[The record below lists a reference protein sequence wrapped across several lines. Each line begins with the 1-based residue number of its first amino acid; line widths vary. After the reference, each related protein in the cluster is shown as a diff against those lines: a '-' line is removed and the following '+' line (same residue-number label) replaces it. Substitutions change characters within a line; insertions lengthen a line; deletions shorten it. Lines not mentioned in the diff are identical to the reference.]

1 MRRVSIAD
9 IVQFTGLSRATV
21 DRVINGRGRVH
32 PRTREV
38 VEDALKTLR
47 SPQGAAPVQGTMVD
61 LVLRVGRGMTSQ
73 IKTAWDKAR
82 VSGAFHDMYQ
92 AEESAV
98 METVEQLCADPSRP
112 LIITAK
118 NTERLCDLLREARAR
133 GKRIITL
140 VSDLA
145 ADARD
150 CFVGID
156 NRSAGQTAAFLIGR
170 TLGDRP
176 TSAAVVVGDIAFR
189 CHEDREIGFRT
200 GLRAHFPR
208 VVLSGEARGEDNPAT
223 TRDAVLRLLREQP
236 ALGAIYN
243 VGAGNMGLVEAIRE
257 AGREQDMLVVC
268 HEANRITGPL
278 LREGR
283 IDFAIAADPALQLQ
297 DALRIAAAGK
307 QESLRDSFTQDFAV
321 FTRFNL
327 PGYAVHP
334 G

>member
-47 SPQGAAPVQGTMVD
+47 APHPAVAAPGIAAD
-61 LVLRVGRGMTSQ
+61 LVLRVGRGMTTQ
-73 IKTAWDKAR
+73 IRTAWDKAR
-82 VSGAFHDMYQ
+82 VNGTFHDMHQ
-92 AEESAV
+92 ADESAV
-98 METVEQLCADPSRP
+98 METVAGLCSDASRP

-118 NTERLCDLLREARAR
+118 NTERLCDLLREARSA

-150 CFVGID
+150 CFAGID

-223 TRDAVLRLLREQP
+223 TREAVLQLLREQP

-243 VGAGNMGLVEAIRE
+243 VGAGNTGLVEAIRE
-257 AGREQDMLVVC
+257 AGRDKDMLVVC

-283 IDFAIAADPALQLQ
+283 IDFAIAADPALQLN
-297 DALRIAAAGK
+297 DALRVAAAGK
-307 QESLRDSFTQDFAV
+307 QENIRDSSLQDFAV

-327 PGYAVHP
+327 PAYSHIP
-334 G
+334 